1 MGNRDE
7 NGPDGLVNAR
17 RGMGPGDGYADDD
30 VSGHGMPEIPGAG
43 DGFAS
48 APRLPRRDG
57 VAREAEDDVEG
68 HIFASPFLGQ
78 AFDAAGRPGATTAST
93 ATAADAVEEDT
104 FLQVLWRA
112 RRARNLERAGDA
124 PGARKVARETVR
136 FAQEADLIVLAADAL
151 VDVARLL
158 QLAGRGREAAS
169 IATQAAETFERNGN
183 HALAARARR
192 LATDA
197 SPA

>member
-7 NGPDGLVNAR
+7 NGPDGLLNAR
-17 RGMGPGDGYADDD
+17 RRMGPGDGYADDD

-43 DGFAS
+43 DGFA
-48 APRLPRRDG
+48 ATPRLPGRDR
-57 VAREAEDDVEG
+57 VAAEEEDDVEG

-78 AFDAAGRPGATTAST
+78 ALDAAARPGAGSRTVTAP
-93 ATAADAVEEDT
+93 AAEDDT
-104 FLQVLWRA
+104 FVQVLWRA
-112 RRARNLERAGDA
+112 RRAKALERAGDTS
-124 PGARKVARETVR
+124 GARSVAREAVR
-136 FAQEADLIVLAADAL
+136 FAQGSDLIVVAADAL

-183 HALAARARR
+183 PALAARARR
-192 LATDA
+192 LATEA

>member
-7 NGPDGLVNAR
+7 NGPEGLLNAR
-17 RGMGPGDGYADDD
+17 RKMGPGDGFADDD

-43 DGFAS
+43 DGFA
-48 APRLPRRDG
+48 ATPRLPGRDR
-57 VAREAEDDVEG
+57 VAAPAEDDVEG
-68 HIFASPFLGQ
+68 HSFMSPFLGQ
-78 AFDAAGRPGATTAST
+78 ALDAAARPGAGSRTTPDP
-93 ATAADAVEEDT
+93 AAEDDT
-104 FLQVLWRA
+104 FVQVLWRA
-112 RRARNLERAGDA
+112 RRAKALERAGDTS
-124 PGARKVARETVR
+124 GARSIAREAVR
-136 FAQEADLIVLAADAL
+136 FAQESDLIVVAADAL

-183 HALAARARR
+183 PALAARARR
-192 LATDA
+192 LATEA

>member
-7 NGPDGLVNAR
+7 NGPDGL
-17 RGMGPGDGYADDD
+17 GMGPGNGYADDD

-43 DGFAS
+43 DGFAA
-48 APRLPRRDG
+48 APRLPHRDG
-57 VAREAEDDVEG
+57 VARDADDDVEG
-68 HIFASPFLGQ
+68 HMFASPFLGQ
-78 AFDAAGRPGATTAST
+78 ALDAAPRPRAISA
-93 ATAADAVEEDT
+93 AAADTPAEDDT
-104 FLQVLWRA
+104 FVQVLWRA
-112 RRARNLERAGDA
+112 RRARNLERAGDTS
-124 PGARKVARETVR
+124 GARKVARETVR

-183 HALAARARR
+183 PALAARARR
-192 LATDA
+192 LAADT